1 MTAATSK
8 LGADMDELISLLR
21 EIRPSYGDV
30 GSRDVDVRKRQE
42 QIDRAIELLARQP
55 AAPSVEQDE
64 RGAVS
69 RIACTVDGD
78 EIAAIRKASELMCE
92 MGYHAE
98 ASQITCFLARTSRAA
113 STSAN
118 VAQGAEAVAWREEA
132 QKLFTRCK
140 LWPEKS
146 DDGFMALLELR
157 NHFEKLL
164 KNDALTAPPARTAP
178 TDDAR
183 DAIRRLALEESVQII
198 ETYRIPVGNS
208 PAGEMAAGW
217 TLDALHE
224 IRDAIRELTAGDTK

>member
-1 MTAATSK
+1 MTTTTSK

-55 AAPSVEQDE
+55 AAIDKQE
-64 RGAVS
+64 
-69 RIACTVDGD
+69 
-78 EIAAIRKASELMCE
+78 AAWIRMDHLRQAQQ
-92 MGYHAE
+92 A
-98 ASQITCFLARTSRAA
+98 
-113 STSAN
+113 
-118 VAQGAEAVAWREEA
+118 AQGAEAVAWREEA